1 MGATGRERAA
11 ESEAVGRDCWWTAW
25 RHAHSLSSN
34 SSSLGRVNNVHL
46 MLPYH
51 QQGTL
56 GYRLLADEVL
66 TMDALNPQV
75 ASRLV
80 RPLTQLARIE
90 GERARLMRTELERIA
105 AKQDLSADVREIVS
119 AAL

>member
-1 MGATGRERAA
+1 
-11 ESEAVGRDCWWTAW
+11 
-25 RHAHSLSSN
+25 
-34 SSSLGRVNNVHL
+34 
-46 MLPYH
+46 
-51 QQGTL
+51 
-56 GYRLLADEVL
+56 
-66 TMDALNPQV
+66 MDALNPQV